1 MAAFIAL
8 GMMKV
13 GYGLLADEN
22 SAYPFTPEEM
32 ERFGRRRRLA
42 QIRGA
47 SARAR
52 I

>member
-1 MAAFIAL
+1 MAFFIAV

-22 SAYPFTPEEM
+22 SPYPFAPEEM
-32 ERFGRRRRLA
+32 QRFERRRRLA
-42 QIRGA
+42 QIRSG
-47 SARAR
+47 SERAP